1 MIKIYD
7 KETGSTL
14 GTITED
20 QLQFLIDQLEEEDS
34 EDRDYYV
41 TKDTLDMLEQ
51 KGIDTELLKFLRNAL
66 GNRESVEILWEEE
79 ER

>member
-1 MIKIYD
+1 MIRIYD

-14 GTITED
+14 GTITEV

-34 EDRDYYV
+34 EDRDYYL

-51 KGIDTELLKFLRNAL
+51 KGMDAELLQFLRKAM
-66 GNRESVEILWEEE
+66 GNRESMEILWEDE
-79 ER
+79 

>member
-34 EDRDYYV
+34 EDRDYYL
-41 TKDTLDMLEQ
+41 TKDTLDMLEK
-51 KGIDTELLKFLRNAL
+51 KGIDTELLQFLRNAI
-66 GNRESVEILWEEE
+66 GNRESMEILWEEE
-79 ER
+79 

>member
-20 QLQFLIDQLEEEDS
+20 QLQFLIDQLEEEDT
-34 EDRDYYV
+34 EDRDYYL

-51 KGIDTELLKFLRNAL
+51 KGIGTELLQFLRKAM
-66 GNRESVEILWEEE
+66 GNRESMEILWEEE
-79 ER
+79 